1 MLPVVRIYL
10 KEVGN
15 QLSASTKLLGRAEA
29 LKRKGSLGLK
39 WHEMKDA
46 AGIQEACQTVQ
57 GMSYLAAVAKPPICE
72 TNHDCVLP
80 FSQSA
85 KGFTVPHKPL
95 SSASLSN
102 SCSTT
107 MLDLRFPSS
116 RCTTPY
122 STSYINVWSTLPTP
136 RMRTRRMLTAKMWPE
151 MTSIDCS
158 PREIGIENGRL
169 DL

>member
-72 TNHDCVLP
+72 TNHDCVSSP
-80 FSQSA
+80 FHSPQRGLLYPTNPCRA
-85 KGFTVPHKPL
+85 QV
-95 SSASLSN
+95 
-102 SCSTT
+102 CQ
-107 MLDLRFPSS
+107 
-116 RCTTPY
+116 TPARLLCW
-122 STSYINVWSTLPTP
+122 TSGSPPVDVLHLTLP
-136 RMRTRRMLTAKMWPE
+136 RTSTFGVRYRHPE
-151 MTSIDCS
+151 CGQG
-158 PREIGIENGRL
+158 EC
-169 DL
+169 